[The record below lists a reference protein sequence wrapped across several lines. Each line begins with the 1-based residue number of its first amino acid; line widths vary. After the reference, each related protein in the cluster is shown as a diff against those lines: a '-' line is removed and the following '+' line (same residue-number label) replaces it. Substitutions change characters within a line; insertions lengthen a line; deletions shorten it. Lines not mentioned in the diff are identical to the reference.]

1 MIISDLGMLGEEA
14 VGAEGVLKMNCKV
27 LDSSQLK
34 RYDKQEKTL
43 AQEIH
48 VTGKGKRI
56 VDSSHLWL
64 YKQNVSISMTQ
75 THFNT
80 VKPSGHGLAFVKQ
93 RCSARHSDLC
103 KIPICH
109 GPTRRY
115 SSCQRYEGLLS
126 MLEHFNSSRANLA
139 KPLWETFCSK

>member
-14 VGAEGVLKMNCKV
+14 GAAEGVLKMNCKV

-48 VTGKGKRI
+48 VTGKGKER
-56 VDSSHLWL
+56 VDSSHLRL
-64 YKQNVSISMTQ
+64 HKQNISISMTQ

-80 VKPSGHGLAFVKQ
+80 VKTLWSWPS
-93 RCSARHSDLC
+93 LC
-103 KIPICH
+103 
-109 GPTRRY
+109 
-115 SSCQRYEGLLS
+115 
-126 MLEHFNSSRANLA
+126 
-139 KPLWETFCSK
+139 